1 MIIQCESCRRKY
13 HLEDSRIKPP
23 GSSVRCSKCGHI
35 FFVSM
40 KENVYDADRLRVS
53 DKTPLFEDLE
63 EEVDIEIS
71 SLEASK
77 DEEAI
82 LDAAQIEA
90 QSKPE
95 DPDSREESESDLVDI
110 PTEHQ
115 ADLEEY
121 IDKIVSEQE
130 QDYADS
136 EVTEIQEET
145 GPPGINEV
153 EVETEGFNS
162 VENPPEL
169 FESDESEIEEFS
181 VSSIDEEISDEPDVD
196 DMDIN
201 SEDEESQLEE
211 AEGAED
217 ITVGSSRGK
226 ITKSSTGLV
235 ARILY
240 TLITIAAIFIIF
252 IASLVLLINAEIL
265 PKGTL
270 SSITGIVES
279 VVPLGLED
287 SEIPLVIIT
296 EHNSRWMNT
305 INGPVYVVSGMITN
319 ESTTP
324 VHYVKLKSEF
334 IAGEKKLYEDIFYA
348 GNTFT
353 DRELKAS
360 PIQKILAKLDQKNGD
375 IDVNNSNKLAGLN
388 YNIQPGEAIPFFTV
402 FPAEGRVLG
411 LKYNLEVI
419 DYKKASPN

>member
-13 HLEDSRIKPP
+13 HLDDSRIKPP

-35 FFVSM
+35 FFVSKM
-40 KENVYDADRLRVS
+40 EDVYDADKLRIS

-63 EEVDIEIS
+63 EEADIEVS

-82 LDAAQIEA
+82 PDAAQIEE
-90 QSKPE
+90 QSEPG
-95 DPDSREESESDLVDI
+95 DSETSEESDSDLVDI
-110 PTEHQ
+110 PTDHQ

-121 IDKIVSEQE
+121 IDKIVSENG
-130 QDYADS
+130 QDDENP

-145 GPPGINEV
+145 GPSEINEV
-153 EVETEGFNS
+153 EEETESYES
-162 VENPPEL
+162 VENSPEL
-169 FESDESEIEEFS
+169 FESDDSEIEEFS
-181 VSSIDEEISDEPDVD
+181 VSSIEEEISDDPDID
-196 DMDIN
+196 DMDII
-201 SEDEESQLEE
+201 SGDEESQVEE
-211 AEGAED
+211 DNGAED
-217 ITVGSSRGK
+217 ITVGPSRGS
-226 ITKSSTGLV
+226 ITKSSTGIV
-235 ARILY
+235 ARIIY

-270 SSITGIVES
+270 LSLTDIVEA
-279 VVPLGLED
+279 VIPLGLED
-287 SEIPLVIIT
+287 SETPLVIIA

-305 INGPVYVVSGMITN
+305 VNGPVFIVSGMITN

-324 VHYVKLKSEF
+324 VHYVKLKSEY

-360 PIQKILAKLDQKNGD
+360 PIQNILEKLDQKNGD

-411 LKYNLEVI
+411 LKYNLVVV